1 MVLPSFIIQLSMSK
15 VFSKAGSA
23 DSVKAK
29 GSIFAAL
36 KSVVATLLLSVSLA
50 FAQQPSTERPP
61 SSAPENQSSGRGDI
75 GVQVQPASPPSE
87 KKITPKEAEEL
98 FSSIDETLTWLSKD
112 TGFPVKNKVKGELA
126 SRDQVAKYV
135 DQQLTEDEDAKR
147 LQRSEI
153 VLKKFGLLPHEF
165 DLHSFLIRL
174 LKEQVAGYYDVKTKK
189 MYLLDWL
196 SADSQRPV
204 LAHELTHALQD
215 QNFNLK
221 TWESPKAA
229 KGTDN
234 EQFSYDEDEAS
245 TARSAVAEG
254 QGMVTLVDYM
264 LRDSGHTLADAP
276 QVAAMMRAQMSSNRD
291 FPLLEKA
298 PLMIRES
305 LVFPYGDGLAFESGL
320 LQKGKD
326 TAFSGAFR
334 RPPQDTHEVLDIE
347 AYLAPQP
354 VQWVILPDLKKELG
368 SGYEKYDVGSI
379 GQLDTKII
387 VEQYAGEDE
396 SKKMAS
402 AWRGGAYYAAGS
414 KDPKLSGTAKVAL
427 LYLSRWD
434 SDESADEFARIYA
447 DYIPQRYA
455 KAAKINAT
463 PATDKFCPASGCDRS
478 YLFQT
483 EEGWVTVQRVEGA
496 SVLVTEGFDAQTAN
510 SIEQKVLAANPAKS
524 IQVEMHSLMS
534 PLRTS
539 AVLQGAIGGAMIKR
553 TIEAISAVE
562 SAQHI
567 PK

>member
-1 MVLPSFIIQLSMSK
+1 MYKVSFQSH
-15 VFSKAGSA
+15 SA
-23 DSVKAK
+23 AATKLAK
-29 GSIFAAL
+29 SITPTIVPFAAL
-36 KSVVATLLLSVSLA
+36 LLLCGSLIS
-50 FAQQPSTERPP
+50 AQQSPNAHPGT
-61 SSAPENQSSGRGDI
+61 SSDKNRSAGQGDI
-75 GVQVQPASPPSE
+75 GLQVRPASPPTE
-87 KKITPKEAEEL
+87 KKITAQEAQEL
-98 FSSIDETLTWLSKD
+98 FASIDDTLTWLSKD
-112 TGFPVKNKVKGELA
+112 TGFPVKNKVQGELA

-147 LQRSEI
+147 LQRSEV
-153 VLKKFGLLPHEF
+153 VLKKFGLLPHDF
-165 DLHSFLIRL
+165 DLHSFLIQL

-221 TWESPKAA
+221 IWESPKAVQGSD
-229 KGTDN
+229 K
-234 EQFSYDEDEAS
+234 EQYSYDEDEAS

-276 QVAAMMRAQMSSNRD
+276 QVAEMMRAQMSSNKD

-334 RPPQDTHEVLDIE
+334 RPPQDTHEVLDLD
-347 AYLAPQP
+347 AYLSPHP
-354 VQWVILPDLKKELG
+354 VQWVVLPDLRKELG

-387 VEQYAGEDE
+387 VEQYADEDAG
-396 SKKMAS
+396 KKMAI
-402 AWRGGAYYAAGS
+402 AWRGGAYYAAGNKDS
-414 KDPKLSGTAKVAL
+414 KLTGTGKVAL

-434 SDESADEFARIYA
+434 SGDSADEFAKIYA
-447 DYIPQRYA
+447 DYIPQRYP
-455 KAAKINAT
+455 KAVKLSSA
-463 PATDKFCPASGCDRS
+463 PSGKLCSNSDCDDS
-478 YLFQT
+478 YFFQT
-483 EEGWVTVQRVEGA
+483 DEGMVAIQRVDA
-496 SVLVTEGFDAQTAN
+496 AAVLVTEGFDPETTRR
-510 SIEQKVLAANPAKS
+510 IGEKVLAANPAKS
-524 IQVEMHSLMS
+524 IQVERHSLMS

-539 AVLQGAIGGAMIKR
+539 AAIQDAVAKIMTKR
-553 TIEAISAVE
+553 IIEGISAVE
-562 SAQHI
+562 SGHHI
-567 PK
+567 PR